1 MNHKW
6 SSHSN
11 IDKNG
16 GKFMLKKRRLT
27 AVMAALLS
35 VSLAACGGQ
44 PKAEEQ
50 PKAPASG
57 GKNPVVANEKFT
69 ITAIDFR
76 YGDPPPTS
84 SPGIDMINEKFNVDY
99 KPVFVPN
106 TAFDEKIN
114 AVFASGQIPDM
125 IGLMSTDLKNR
136 YNKFAKQGAFL
147 DLEPYIND
155 YPTLKAVP
163 DYIWDSMRVNGK
175 IHAIPQYAPKYQVV
189 TVLRKDWLDKLGL
202 KPPTNYE
209 ELKEVALA
217 FTNGDPDGNN
227 KKDTYG
233 IAIGQDIN
241 PNFNQ
246 GPYWDPDAW
255 YHQDAQGNYIPGII
269 GEGRREFITMLS
281 ELYKQGA
288 MTKDYAVLNWGD
300 TNKEFYSG
308 KAGIFIGTPR
318 GMSQDYMNGLLA
330 IHPEAEFVHL
340 DPFMD
345 KYGNQ
350 GLMAGAGYNG
360 LTVLSAKLQDEPE
373 KLKKVLEM
381 IDFGRK
387 FYPQDQK
394 NEKNADFDWFSGKVG
409 SGYVMKD
416 GLPVFNE
423 NFGRDGLG
431 PSTYYVDNSSW
442 VPQDSDNVY
451 SITYQTKQLVDLVAA
466 IETMYKDIKL
476 YINPINGL
484 ESLTDNSKGA
494 ELRKYVMDEQVKM
507 IAGTRPVSDWDKLVQ
522 EYLDKGGA
530 QVIQEYNA
538 NIKEKDPK
546 ALFK

>member
-44 PKAEEQ
+44 PKAEEK
-50 PKAPASG
+50 PGTTTRGEDKPAQT
-57 GKNPVVANEKFT
+57 EQT
-69 ITAIDFR
+69 YEITTIDFR

-84 SPGIDMINEKFNVDY
+84 SPGLDMINEKFKVDY

-114 AVFASGQIPDM
+114 AVFASGKIPDA
-125 IGLMSTDLKNR
+125 IGLMSADIKNR

-147 DLEPYIND
+147 DIEPYIQE
-155 YPTLKAVP
+155 YPSLKVVP
-163 DYIWDSMRVNGK
+163 DFIWDAMRVNGK
-175 IHAIPQYAPKYQVV
+175 IYAIPQYSPKYQVV
-189 TVLRKDWLDKLGL
+189 TVIRKDWLDKLNL
-202 KPPTNYE
+202 KTPTNYE

-217 FTNGDPDGNN
+217 FTNGDPDGNS

-233 IAIGQDIN
+233 IAIGQDVN

-269 GEGRREFITMLS
+269 GEGRQEFITMLS

-288 MTKDYAVLNWGD
+288 MTKDYAILNWGD

-318 GMSQDYMNGLLA
+318 GMSQDYMNGLLS
-330 IHPEAEFVHL
+330 IHPDAQFISL
-340 DPFMD
+340 GPFED
-345 KYGNQ
+345 KYGNK
-350 GLMAGAGYNG
+350 GLTSGAGYNG
-360 LTVLSAKLQDEPE
+360 ITVLSAKLADEPE
-373 KLKKVLEM
+373 KLKKILEM
-381 IDFGRK
+381 IDFGRQ
-387 FYPQDQK
+387 FYPQDQR
-394 NEKNADFDWFSGKVG
+394 NDKNADFDWWSGKVG
-409 SGYVMKD
+409 VGYDMKD
-416 GLPVFNE
+416 GVQVNKE
-423 NFGRDGLG
+423 NFASDGLA
-431 PSTYYVDNSSW
+431 PSTYFVDNTSW
-442 VPQDSDNVY
+442 APQDFDNDY
-451 SITYQTKQLVDLVAA
+451 SITYQTKQLVDLVEE
-466 IETMYKDIKL
+466 IESMYREIKL
-476 YINPINGL
+476 YANPINGL
-484 ESLTDNSKGA
+484 ESPTDNSKGA